1 MTYLLVAYDH
11 PAPARLFVL
20 KDPFAVV
27 KWCYNP
33 LFAKIFLS
41 PIPPGRETDPKKNE
55 EKKRKKKESKNQRR
69 KKKKKS

>member
-55 EKKRKKKESKNQRR
+55 EKKRKKKESKNQRNR
-69 KKKKKS
+69 TD